1 MFSPGF
7 IPLLRLGIQKV
18 FMMEKTK
25 QKNYILL
32 HVLLL
37 FLSFSGVF
45 SKMAAGHDF
54 LSLGFILCYGGV
66 LLILF
71 LYAILWQQVLKRIP
85 LTIAYCNKSVT
96 IIWGMIVG
104 ALIFGE
110 SITVQ
115 NIIGACIVFVG
126 VYLMVTADE

>member
-45 SKMAAGHDF
+45 SKMAA
-54 LSLGFILCYGGV
+54 
-66 LLILF
+66 
-71 LYAILWQQVLKRIP
+71 
-85 LTIAYCNKSVT
+85 
-96 IIWGMIVG
+96 
-104 ALIFGE
+104 
-110 SITVQ
+110 
-115 NIIGACIVFVG
+115 
-126 VYLMVTADE
+126 